1 MGGAIDQRAGAA
13 GENAGQARSAE
24 SAVFGTDRQAGQG
37 APAGWEEVERWLEAR
52 GVRIVHVLHADLFGR
67 SRSKQYPLS
76 ELAALSEGIGYSKT
90 SLAESLQGEMLPGAR
105 FPAEQGHPD
114 VYAVGEPRS
123 ARVLPWQADT
133 AWLLADLVEQHT
145 ASALCSRS
153 ALRAVCARLASAGL
167 TPVVAA
173 ELEFYL
179 LTRQDGQLRP
189 YCDAEAG
196 LSYSTGAGVDPGG
209 VLGTLHRSLI
219 DLGVGAG
226 AATSEYSRGQFEV
239 NLRHFPALA
248 AADHAFLLKEATKT
262 VAHRQGLEAT
272 FMAKPFSRDEGNS
285 LHLHISLWRDED
297 NAFLRADGALSDLC
311 LAFIAGLIDH
321 APALTAFASP
331 TINSY
336 KRLQPGGIVAT
347 EAGWG
352 HDNRLAYVR
361 VPQERGDSTRI
372 EMRGGDA
379 SANPYLLTAVTLLAG
394 LDGIERDLRPG
405 ESSKP
410 LPRTLDAAL
419 DGLERDERLVARL
432 ERELVDTYVELKR
445 LESARF
451 AETVTDWEW
460 SQYGRHA

>member
-1 MGGAIDQRAGAA
+1 MGGAIDQRAGA
-13 GENAGQARSAE
+13 GENAGQATSAE
-24 SAVFGTDRQAGQG
+24 SALSGEPDRQAGQG
-37 APAGWEEVERWLEAR
+37 APAGWEELERWLEAT

-67 SRSKQYPLS
+67 SRSKQYPLC

-114 VYAVGEPRS
+114 VHAVGEPRS
-123 ARVLPWQADT
+123 ARVLPWQPDT
-133 AWLLADLVEQHT
+133 AWLLADLVEQDA

-153 ALRAVCARLASAGL
+153 ALRAVCARLSSAGL

-179 LTRQDGQLRP
+179 LTRQDGEPRP
-189 YCDAEAG
+189 YRDAEAG
-196 LSYSTGAGVDPGG
+196 LSYSTGTGVDPGG
-209 VLGTLHRSLI
+209 VLGALHRFLI
-219 DLGVGAG
+219 DLGIGAG

-239 NLRHFPALA
+239 NLRHDSALA

-262 VAHRQGLEAT
+262 VAHGQGLEAT
-272 FMAKPFSRDEGNS
+272 FMAKPFTREEGNS

-297 NAFLRADGALSDLC
+297 NAFLRADGALSDIC

-352 HDNRLAYVR
+352 HDNRLAYLR

-394 LDGIERDLRPG
+394 LDGIERDLRPV
-405 ESSKP
+405 EPSKP

-419 DGLERDERLVARL
+419 DELERDERLVARL
-432 ERELVDTYVELKR
+432 ERELVDTYVALKR
-445 LESARF
+445 LESTRF
-451 AETVTDWEW
+451 AETVTDWERR
-460 SQYGRHA
+460 QYGRHA